1 MRTAAGQAGCY
12 IRKAR
17 TQARDGVRRGARGRC
32 PAKPRN
38 ATSRGVRPRRA
49 RVMTGLPGHAAALAG
64 RRAWRRA
71 WAGRPTAAED
81 DGGWRATLA
90 RAVPG
95 RAVVHRLR
103 ALEAREVFGDS
114 VRRGVAGRLHQSCTA
129 PPRTLVSHRRLIHVP
144 SISNSVAQPPP
155 PSGTPAPPFATF
167 SSVSTKTRRRSLALH
182 LGTSCSK
189 PS

>member
-1 MRTAAGQAGCY
+1 MRTAAGQAGRY

-32 PAKPRN
+32 PVKPRN

-114 VRRGVAGRLHQSCTA
+114 VRSGVAGRLHQSCTA
-129 PPRTLVSHRRLIHVP
+129 PPRTFVSHNENFRPRELLRDLHTWQVNRRLLEHITFAYLSCPHCTTCP
-144 SISNSVAQPPP
+144 SAR
-155 PSGTPAPPFATF
+155 A
-167 SSVSTKTRRRSLALH
+167 
-182 LGTSCSK
+182 
-189 PS
+189 